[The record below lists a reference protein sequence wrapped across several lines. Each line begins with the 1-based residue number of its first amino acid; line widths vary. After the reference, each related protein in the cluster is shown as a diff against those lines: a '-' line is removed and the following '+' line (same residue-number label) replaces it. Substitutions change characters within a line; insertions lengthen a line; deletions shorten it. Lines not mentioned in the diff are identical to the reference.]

1 MTQLQ
6 VALKG
11 NVSEEMKA
19 AAALEGRPVEMIRD
33 GIAAGRI
40 VLPVNAGRKARGL
53 PAPKACAIGEG
64 MRTKVNANIGTS
76 EDYPEVEA
84 ELVKL
89 SAAIEAGADT
99 VMDLSTGGDIRSIRQ
114 TILEKCPVP
123 VGTVPIYDAAVR
135 LAKSGGIR
143 AMTAGTMMQAL
154 RDHVEQGVD
163 FVTVHCGVNREVLRT
178 LEHSQRICG
187 IVSRGGSFLAAWMR
201 HHGSENPYFEQYDE
215 VLAICREQ
223 DVTISLGDGL
233 RPGALAD
240 AMDRAQVHELNVLSE
255 LAERARAAGVQV
267 MIEGPGHVPFHQI
280 AAQVRLQ
287 KELCRGAPFYVLG
300 PLVTDVA
307 PGYDHITAAIGATAA
322 AAAGVDFICY
332 VTAAEHLGLP
342 TAEHV
347 REGVIA
353 ARIAAHAGDI
363 AKGLPGAAEWDRR
376 FSAMRRKRDWA
387 GQLADCLDPVK
398 AKALRDERR
407 PADSDVCSM
416 CGEFCAYRMS
426 ETPASPPKEPKG
438 NRP

>member
-6 VALKG
+6 IALRG
-11 NVSEEMKA
+11 EISDEMKSA
-19 AAALEGRPVEMIRD
+19 AELEGRSAEMVRD

-40 VLPVNAGRKARGL
+40 VIPMNRSREALGL
-53 PAPKACAIGEG
+53 HKPKVCAIGEG

-76 EDYPEVEA
+76 EDYLDLDSELAKLAVAVEV
-84 ELVKL
+84 
-89 SAAIEAGADT
+89 GADT
-99 VMDLSTGGDIRSIRQ
+99 VMDLSTGGDIVAIRRK
-114 TILEKCPVP
+114 ILEKSPVP

-135 LAKSGGIR
+135 CAKAGGIR
-143 AMTAGTMMQAL
+143 EMTAAHMLGAL

-163 FVTVHCGVNREVLRT
+163 FVTVHCGVTRDVLRT
-178 LEHSQRICG
+178 LDGSSRVCG
-187 IVSRGGSFLAAWMR
+187 IVSRGGSLLSAWMW
-201 HHGSENPYFEQYDE
+201 HHASENPYFEQYDE
-215 VLAICREQ
+215 VLALCREH

-240 AMDRAQVHELNVLSE
+240 AMDRAQVHELNVLAE
-255 LAERARAAGVQV
+255 LAERAHAAGVQV

-280 AAQVRLQ
+280 PAQVRLQ
-287 KELCRGAPFYVLG
+287 KELCKGAPFYVLG

-307 PGYDHITAAIGATAA
+307 PGYDHITSAIGATAA

-332 VTAAEHLGLP
+332 VTPAEHLGLP

-347 REGVIA
+347 REGVMA

-376 FSAMRRKRDWA
+376 FSELRRKRDWD
-387 GQLADCLDPVK
+387 GQLASCMDPVR

-407 PADSDVCSM
+407 SADSDVCSM
-416 CGEFCAYRMS
+416 CGEFCAYRMA
-426 ETPASPPKEPKG
+426 EAKDTAAEKPRGKQP
-438 NRP
+438 